1 MTVILSL
8 IIILQ
13 TIMIVLV
20 LVKVYRIGKADT
32 DELNKLAHQVK
43 YKQLQQLNKQ
53 LDLAN
58 AGIMISEAPPEEDS
72 SKQESTPIGFTTNR

>member
-1 MTVILSL
+1 MIHENTILTPHPKEF
-8 IIILQ
+8 Q
-13 TIMIVLV
+13 RLV
-20 LVKVYRIGKADT
+20 GNWENDYEK
-32 DELNKLAHQVK
+32 
-43 YKQLQQLNKQ
+43 LNKQ